1 MLQNDIKL
9 RPRPGPGLRAQGPSP
24 SATWS
29 LSFYLRNFFRQQ
41 YPLAQEIT
49 IQNAVKCH
57 KMI

>member
-29 LSFYLRNFFRQQ
+29 LSFYLQNFFRQQ

-49 IQNAVKCH
+49 I
-57 KMI
+57 